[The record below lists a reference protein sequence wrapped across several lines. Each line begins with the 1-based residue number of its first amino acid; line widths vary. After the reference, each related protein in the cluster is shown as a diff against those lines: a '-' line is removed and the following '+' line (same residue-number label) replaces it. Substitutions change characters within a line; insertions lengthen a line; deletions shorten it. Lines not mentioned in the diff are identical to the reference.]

1 MEEINPKEFFVPR
14 ISPSRLR
21 TAPGQA
27 PEQAELVQRLRG
39 QENTTHGP
47 GLPAWVS
54 PGRTQTSPIPEERSW
69 SLAALTIVNPC
80 WKEQSLLFTLKSPS
94 SSPMGDFPVPGLI
107 CVTSQARTPFLC
119 PKDAI
124 MSLWPY
130 FPAQAIPKQSFPR
143 TPGSLHKFY
152 PQISQGL
159 LFCSPTQRGPE
170 LHPNPIGE
178 EGVWCVLLVTEH
190 PLDLFSAPEPEGHIL
205 PEFKILFP
213 PFIHVIC

>member
-80 WKEQSLLFTLKSPS
+80 WKEQFVLHSEVTKFLPHGRFS
-94 SSPMGDFPVPGLI
+94 SSWSDLCDLPGQNTFPVSQG
-107 CVTSQARTPFLC
+107 CNNVTLAIFSCSGHPKAEL
-119 PKDAI
+119 PKDTGEFTQVLTPNQPRAPLLQPHI
-124 MSLWPY
+124 KGDLGCTP
-130 FPAQAIPKQSFPR
+130 IPSGR
-143 TPGSLHKFY
+143 RVSGV
-152 PQISQGL
+152 
-159 LFCSPTQRGPE
+159 FC
-170 LHPNPIGE
+170 
-178 EGVWCVLLVTEH
+178 W
-190 PLDLFSAPEPEGHIL
+190 
-205 PEFKILFP
+205 
-213 PFIHVIC
+213 